1 VQYPPQNNQGYQQG
15 YQPPYQPVGPPP
27 KDPST
32 GLLLELL
39 GLVGFSGIGWLWA
52 GETAIGIALLLGFW
66 VFLAIEVVLMFVVIG
81 FCLLPLNLIIPIAS
95 AVLLQ
100 KRLKERQMIPVAQ
113 QYPPQ
118 RQYPF

>member
-1 VQYPPQNNQGYQQG
+1 MQYPPQNNQGYQQG

-66 VFLAIEVVLMFVVIG
+66 VFLAIEAVLMFVVIG
-81 FCLLPLNLIIPIAS
+81 FCLLPLNLIIPVAS
-95 AVLLQ
+95 GLLLQ
-100 KRLKERQMIPVAQ
+100 KRLKERLPRPVEP

-118 RQYPF
+118 QQYPF